1 MKKCN
6 PCTPRQAKQKSP
18 RPKNK
23 NKNHRAQ
30 ALKSGVFDI
39 SVKFR
44 QSEFVDAT
52 CTDPPKAECSL
63 TLLGDYHE

>member
-1 MKKCN
+1 MSQSE
-6 PCTPRQAKQKSP
+6 TS
-18 RPKNK
+18 RPKK
-23 NKNHRAQ
+23 KIKNHRAQ